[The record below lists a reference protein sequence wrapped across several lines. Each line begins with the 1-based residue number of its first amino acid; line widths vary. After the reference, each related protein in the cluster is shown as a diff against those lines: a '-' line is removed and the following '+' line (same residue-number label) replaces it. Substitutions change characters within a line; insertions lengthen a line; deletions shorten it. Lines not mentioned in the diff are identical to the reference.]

1 MKTHRIL
8 TAALCLAAVT
18 AIAGCGDTK
27 TVTVTN
33 TITDYSNRI
42 DRMAIPAINT
52 VFIPADQ
59 KEAFNQGD
67 PSTDATKWHA
77 TAVATTNAI
86 RAAVNTVVGFPAEN
100 VGAAAVSSET
110 LIGIVIPDIVTI
122 DLSKSIHFPNGRA
135 LTDDVIDT
143 ELSLTLNR
151 TGISDAINANEVS
164 FLTAFPYL
172 AAPHMATP

>member
-8 TAALCLAAVT
+8 ALALGLAAAGLV
-18 AIAGCGDTK
+18 AGCGSDTTK
-27 TVTVTN
+27 TVTN

-67 PSTDATKWHA
+67 PSTDAAKWHA

-86 RAAVNTVVGFPAEN
+86 RSAVNAVPGFPAEN
-100 VGAAAVSSET
+100 TGGAAVPSET
-110 LIGIVIPDIVTI
+110 LIGIVVPDIVTI
-122 DLSKSIHFPNGRA
+122 DLSLPVHFPNGRA
-135 LTDDVIDT
+135 LDDDVIDT

-151 TGISDAINANEVS
+151 TGISDAINANDMS
-164 FLTAFPYL
+164 FLGAFPYL